1 MKVQFTYDTPEPA
14 WLSIKER
21 IEAIPD
27 FCDDITLDVSK
38 AVFIGDRVYRFLDR
52 ADVPIPTNEGPDP
65 FTEPKRFVEWV
76 HDEFRLRELKRL

>member
-27 FCDDITLDVSK
+27 FCEDITLDVSK
-38 AVFIGDRVYRFLDR
+38 GVFLGDRVYRFLDR
-52 ADVPIPTNEGPDP
+52 AEIPIPTSDGPDP
-65 FTEPKRFVEWV
+65 STEPRRFVDWV